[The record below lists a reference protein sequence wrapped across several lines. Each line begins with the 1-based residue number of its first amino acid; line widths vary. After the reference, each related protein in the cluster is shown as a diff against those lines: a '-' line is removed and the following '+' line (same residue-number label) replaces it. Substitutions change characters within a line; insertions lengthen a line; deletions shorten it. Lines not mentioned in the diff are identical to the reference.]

1 MDTSEYELQINF
13 PTVDVSILE
22 AYRNKINDDKTYY
35 CYKGSIANTQTNVT
49 INSGSTS
56 KPYAAQQLF
65 IVGDM
70 KDNNSSITGVM
81 NLGTNSITGNQSRT
95 LIILMNEN
103 STVKDKNKQLFLC
116 FPLEPD
122 KANMSDPNMN
132 QFINDVSLNTYN
144 IENSKI
150 NSNKKLHLN
159 INSLLAPNSNNLY
172 FTYLSTKIG
181 SVDASIYK
189 YNESIY
195 IKDLEKI
202 IASETNF
209 KAKINA
215 STVSVNYKLL
225 SEDNQPDTRVIFD
238 LSIFKTNST
247 GSKIVSGVMNSSL
260 NEVDQDQIYIQCTP
274 AGASEETTP
283 MKLVTAKND
292 SSQIQSYTTIFITV
306 MVILI
311 TVWTNQ
317 KMIYGLLSDEFKKR
331 IGIYE
336 NPITNSPAEM
346 YMYFFLDSIPWIN
359 NAFFKEQ
366 RKYFNLT
373 SFSINTDPS
382 KRENAI
388 RLFLRIFFFFLY
400 NNIFHTIF
408 YTKLHMSNY
417 LFVILTLIFC
427 QFLFFV
433 NVSHADVNT
442 LKS

>member
-1 MDTSEYELQINF
+1 MQNSNDSEYELQINF
-13 PTVDVSILE
+13 PTMDVSVLE
-22 AYRNKINDDKTYY
+22 AYRNKVNNDKSYY
-35 CYKGSIANTQTNVT
+35 CYKASIDNNQTNIT
-49 INSGSTS
+49 INSTS
-56 KPYAAQQLF
+56 KSYVAQQLF
-65 IVGDM
+65 IIGDM
-70 KDNNSSITGVM
+70 TNNNNSLTGVF
-81 NLGTNSITGNQSRT
+81 NTGINSVSGNKSRT
-95 LIILMNEN
+95 LIILLNN
-103 STVKDKNKQLFLC
+103 NHQDKDKITQVYMC

-122 KANMSDPNMN
+122 NTNLSDTNMN
-132 QFINDVSLNTYN
+132 QFINDVSSNTYN
-144 IENSKI
+144 FEKGMKEK
-150 NSNKKLHLN
+150 NKKLHLN
-159 INSLLAPNSNNLY
+159 MNSLLSPNSNNLS
-172 FTYLSTKIG
+172 FTYLIDHSNTM
-181 SVDASIYK
+181 VDTYAYK
-189 YNESIY
+189 YNAPIY

-202 IASETNF
+202 
-209 KAKINA
+209 
-215 STVSVNYKLL
+215 VPSVTTYKNTTGSQSIEYNLL
-225 SEDNQPDTRVIFD
+225 TQDNQPDNPHIIFD
-238 LSIFKTNST
+238 LSIFKNAGANLVT
-247 GSKIVSGVMNSSL
+247 GVMNTNLSV
-260 NEVDQDQIYIQCTP
+260 VDKDQIYIQCTP

-317 KMIYGLLSDEFKKR
+317 KMIYSLLSDEFKKR

-359 NAFFKEQ
+359 NAFFKDQ

-400 NNIFHTIF
+400 NIIFHIIF
-408 YTKLHMSNY
+408 YTKLHKSNY